1 MIFKSLHNKLLSKK
15 IEKSLT
21 ELSKDYRI
29 KPNPIKTLACI
40 VDPSFPI
47 SIDNFIDLSNSLGLK
62 EKDFKIITFQRNRN
76 IFNVFSSLNI
86 TPECVSFYGNLN
98 GKDSLE
104 FISFEYDLLIN
115 FFKSNRFLALLSSK
129 TNAKFRVGFESVDSR
144 LNDLIFSQK
153 IKKYNDFKNEI
164 IKYLKMIK

>member
-76 IFNVFSSLNI
+76 IFNVFSSLNM

-115 FFKSNRFLALLSSK
+115 FFKSNRFLTLLSSK

-144 LNDLIFSQK
+144 LNDLIFSEK

>member
-1 MIFKSLHNKLLSKK
+1 MIFKSLHNRLLSKK

-21 ELSKDYRI
+21 ELSKDHRI

-47 SIDNFIDLSNSLGLK
+47 STDNFIDLSNSLGLK
-62 EKDFKIITFQRNRN
+62 EKDFKIITFQKNRN
-76 IFNVFSSLNI
+76 IFNVFSSLNM
-86 TPECVSFYGNLN
+86 TPECVSFYGNLD

-104 FISFEYDLLIN
+104 FVSFEYDLLIN
-115 FFKSNRFLALLSSK
+115 LFKSNRFLTLLSSK

-153 IKKYNDFKNEI
+153 IIKYNDFKTEI
-164 IKYLKMIK
+164 VKYLKMIK

>member
-21 ELSKDYRI
+21 ELSKDNRI

-76 IFNVFSSLNI
+76 IFNVFSSLNM

-129 TNAKFRVGFESVDSR
+129 TNAKFRVGFESADSR

-153 IKKYNDFKNEI
+153 IKKYNVFKNEI

>member
-1 MIFKSLHNKLLSKK
+1 MIFKSLHNKLLNKK

-21 ELSKDYRI
+21 KLSLENRF

-40 VDPSFPI
+40 IDPSFPI
-47 SIDNFIDLSNSLGLK
+47 SVDNFIDLSNSLGLK
-62 EKDFKIITFQRNRN
+62 DKDLKIITFQENKN

-86 TPECVSFYGNLN
+86 TPKCVSFSGNLT

-104 FISFEYDLLIN
+104 FISFECDLLIN
-115 FFKSNRFLALLSSK
+115 FFKSNKFLTLLSSK
-129 TNAKFRVGFESVDSR
+129 TNAKFRVGFESVDSK
-144 LNDLIFSQK
+144 LNDLIFSEK
-153 IKKYNDFKNEI
+153 IKKYKDFKVEL

>member
-1 MIFKSLHNKLLSKK
+1 MIFKSLHNRLLSKK

-21 ELSKDYRI
+21 ELSKDHRI

-47 SIDNFIDLSNSLGLK
+47 STDNFIDLSNSLGLK
-62 EKDFKIITFQRNRN
+62 EKDFKIITFQKNRN
-76 IFNVFSSLNI
+76 IFNVFSSLNM
-86 TPECVSFYGNLN
+86 TPECVSFYGNLD

-104 FISFEYDLLIN
+104 FVSFEYDLLIN
-115 FFKSNRFLALLSSK
+115 LFKSNRFLTLLSSK

-153 IKKYNDFKNEI
+153 I
-164 IKYLKMIK
+164 IKYLSLIHI

>member
-1 MIFKSLHNKLLSKK
+1 MIFKSLHNRLLSKK

-21 ELSKDYRI
+21 ELSKDHRI

-47 SIDNFIDLSNSLGLK
+47 STDNFIDLSNSLGLK
-62 EKDFKIITFQRNRN
+62 EKDFKIITFQKNRN
-76 IFNVFSSLNI
+76 IFNVFSSLNM
-86 TPECVSFYGNLN
+86 TPECVSFYGNLD

-104 FISFEYDLLIN
+104 FVSFEYDLLIN
-115 FFKSNRFLALLSSK
+115 LFKSNRFLTLLSSK

-153 IKKYNDFKNEI
+153 IIKYNDFKTEI
-164 IKYLKMIK
+164 VKYLKMIR

>member
-1 MIFKSLHNKLLSKK
+1 MIFKSLHNRLLSKK

-21 ELSKDYRI
+21 ELSKDHRI

-47 SIDNFIDLSNSLGLK
+47 SPDNFIDLSNSLGLK
-62 EKDFKIITFQRNRN
+62 EKDFKIITFQKNRN
-76 IFNVFSSLNI
+76 IFNVFSSLNM
-86 TPECVSFYGNLN
+86 TPECVSFYGNLD

-104 FISFEYDLLIN
+104 FVSFEYDLLIN
-115 FFKSNRFLALLSSK
+115 LFKSNRFLTLLSSK

-153 IKKYNDFKNEI
+153 IIKYNDFKTEI
-164 IKYLKMIK
+164 VKYLKMIK

>member
-1 MIFKSLHNKLLSKK
+1 M
-15 IEKSLT
+15 
-21 ELSKDYRI
+21 
-29 KPNPIKTLACI
+29 
-40 VDPSFPI
+40 
-47 SIDNFIDLSNSLGLK
+47 
-62 EKDFKIITFQRNRN
+62 
-76 IFNVFSSLNI
+76 

-115 FFKSNRFLALLSSK
+115 FFKSNRFLTLLSSK

-144 LNDLIFSQK
+144 LNDLIFSEK

>member
-21 ELSKDYRI
+21 ELSKDNRI

-76 IFNVFSSLNI
+76 IFNVFSSLNM

-115 FFKSNRFLALLSSK
+115 FFLSNRFLALLSSK

-144 LNDLIFSQK
+144 LNDLIFSEK
-153 IKKYNDFKNEI
+153 IKKYNVFKNEI